1 MLKAFLSIF
10 GLGGR
15 HSAPKDYPRSRDVH
29 YIPRLL
35 LANLQEFRHFDEE
48 WDEQNLSFTPCGDL
62 HAAFETELLPF
73 ESYEYDPE
81 RFVHSMP
88 GLVDD
93 FRVAFSGRRILTKHA
108 RLHQL
113 LYFRNSLVMVDAK
126 INSMALDGT
135 IDGETHL
142 ATPVG
147 SLSWPNPTGP
157 SVPVVQGF
165 RDALGRRLSLH
176 NEVNLHLRFLVN
188 PALFKELVQ
197 AAAQSLTTKGIGA
210 KPF

>member
-35 LANLQEFRHFDEE
+35 LANLPEFRHFDEE

-62 HAAFETELLPF
+62 HAGFETELLPF

-81 RFVHSMP
+81 CFVHSMP

-113 LYFRNSLVMVDAK
+113 LYFRNSLVLVDAK
-126 INSMALDGT
+126 INSMDPDGT
-135 IDGETHL
+135 VDEAPAL
-142 ATPVG
+142 VTPVG
-147 SLSWPNPTGP
+147 NLDWPHPKAP
-157 SVPVVQGF
+157 QVRSVQGF
-165 RDALGRRLSLH
+165 RDAQGRRLSLH

-188 PALFKELVQ
+188 PALFKELVR

>member
-1 MLKAFLSIF
+1 MMNIWSWLRLRGTGATRKDFL
-10 GLGGR
+10 
-15 HSAPKDYPRSRDVH
+15 RSKDVH

-35 LANLQEFRHFDEE
+35 LTNLQEFRHFDEVWE
-48 WDEQNLSFTPCGDL
+48 ESSFSFSPCGDL
-62 HAAFETELLPF
+62 HAAFETGIQPF
-73 ESYEYDPE
+73 ESYEYDPQ

-88 GLVDD
+88 GPVDEM
-93 FRVAFSGRRILTKHA
+93 RVAFSGRRILTKHA

-113 LYFRNSLVMVDAK
+113 LYFKDQLVLVDAK

>member
-1 MLKAFLSIF
+1 
-10 GLGGR
+10 
-15 HSAPKDYPRSRDVH
+15 
-29 YIPRLL
+29 LL
-35 LANLQEFRHFDEE
+35 LTNLQEFRHFDEVWE
-48 WDEQNLSFTPCGDL
+48 EQTLAFTPCGDL
-62 HAAFETELLPF
+62 HAALETGFRPFET
-73 ESYEYDPE
+73 YEYDPE
-81 RFVHSMP
+81 RYVHSMP
-88 GLVDD
+88 GLIED

-113 LYFRNSLVMVDAK
+113 LYFRNSLVLVDAK
-126 INSMALDGT
+126 INSMDPDGT
-135 IDGETHL
+135 VHEAPAL
-142 ATPVG
+142 VTPVG
-147 SLSWPNPTGP
+147 NLDWPHPKAP
-157 SVPVVQGF
+157 QVRSVQGF

>member
-1 MLKAFLSIF
+1 MNIWSWLRLRGNGA
-10 GLGGR
+10 
-15 HSAPKDYPRSRDVH
+15 APKDFPRSKDVH

-35 LANLQEFRHFDEE
+35 LANLPEFRHFDEE
-48 WDEQNLSFTPCGDL
+48 WEEQTLAFTPCGDL
-62 HAAFETELLPF
+62 HAALETGIRPFET
-73 ESYEYDPE
+73 YEYDPE

-88 GLVDD
+88 GLIED

-157 SVPVVQGF
+157 SVPAVQGF